1 VNEVNQ
7 TQAAIRQ
14 AGTSLTNATTA
25 RSPGNTALA
34 KEDFLNLLMA
44 QLTHQDPLNPMDSQS
59 MMDQLTSM
67 GSLEQLVNLNK
78 RMDEM
83 NATQAE
89 IARSNAYSFLDKDVT
104 IAGGRTAVSAG
115 ASPDLQFRLPRE
127 AASVHVFITD
137 GAGDPLRKINL
148 GQVKQGSHAIPW
160 DGLDDDG
167 DSVADGNYRYKVA
180 AQSSDNASIP
190 VELFMRGKVSGVKF
204 MDGKPVVIM
213 NGQAIEPRDIMEMST
228 ASQRLFAQRE
238 PRPLMEELE
247 PKAAL
252 ASKSE

>member
-1 VNEVNQ
+1 MNEVNQ

-14 AGTSLTNATTA
+14 AGTSLANATTA
-25 RSPGNTALA
+25 RNPGNTGLG

-44 QLTHQDPLNPMDSQS
+44 QVTHQDPLNPMDSQG

-83 NATQAE
+83 NVTQAE

-104 IAGGRTAVSAG
+104 VAGGRTAVTAG
-115 ASPDLQFRLPRE
+115 VSSSLQFRLPRE

-137 GAGDPLRKINL
+137 NAGDPVRKINL
-148 GQVKQGSHAIPW
+148 GQINQGSHAIPW
-160 DGLDDDG
+160 DALDDDG
-167 DSVADGNYRYKVA
+167 DTVANGDYRYKVA
-180 AQSSDNASIP
+180 AQSAENVSIP

-204 MDGKPVVIM
+204 VDGKPVVLM
-213 NGQAIEPRDIMEMST
+213 NGQAIEPRDILEISN

-252 ASKSE
+252 ASKPE